1 MNFASDNTAGA
12 APEIIDAILRANSGT
27 DSSYGADQAS
37 KRLTRKFCDFFDA
50 DVTVFPVATGT
61 SANALAL
68 ASLTPRHGVIF
79 CHQGA
84 HIHVDE
90 CGAPEF
96 YTSAKLVPIPSPD
109 GKVHVGGLREAVK
122 IFQRGVV
129 HHAQPASISLS
140 QSTELGTVYTPAE
153 VSAISAFARDQQL
166 AMHMDG
172 ARFSNALVSLGCSP
186 ADVTWKAGIDV
197 LSFGATKNGALAAE
211 AVIFFDSKR
220 VGDFGYMRKRAGH
233 LFSKMRFLSA
243 QLEAMLDGDLW
254 RRLATHANSMAT
266 KLETGLRAI
275 PGVAVTQAVQANEVF
290 FTVPSHKVRK
300 ALEEKGARFLLWSPP
315 EDEIPLIRLVCS
327 WATARDD
334 VDSFISA
341 VRASL

>member
-12 APEIIDAILRANSGT
+12 PPEIIDAIVRANSGT

-37 KRLTRKFCDFFDA
+37 KRLTRKFSDFFGA

-68 ASLTPRHGVIF
+68 ATITPRHGVVF

-84 HIHVDE
+84 HINVDE

-96 YTSAKLVPIPSPD
+96 YTSAKLVPVASPD
-109 GKVHVGGLREAVK
+109 GKVTVSALRDAVK
-122 IFQRGVV
+122 LFQRGVV
-129 HHAQPASISLS
+129 HHVQPASISLS
-140 QSTELGTVYTPAE
+140 QATELGTVYTPADIG
-153 VSAISAFARDQQL
+153 AISAFARDQQL

-172 ARFSNALVSLGCSP
+172 ARFSNALVSLDCSP
-186 ADVTWKAGIDV
+186 ADITWKAGIDV

-211 AVIFFDSKR
+211 AVIFFDSKH

-254 RRLATHANSMAT
+254 RRLATHANAMAT
-266 KLETGLRAI
+266 RLEAGLRAI
-275 PGVAVTQAVQANEVF
+275 PGVTVTQAVQANEVF
-290 FTVPSHKVRK
+290 FTVPNHKVRK

-315 EDEIPLIRLVCS
+315 EDDVPLIRLVCS
-327 WATARDD
+327 WATPQDD
-334 VDSFISA
+334 VDGFISL
-341 VRASL
+341 VRKSV